1 MIGIVIVSH
10 SAKLAEG
17 VVELAREMGGKD
29 LLMQGVGGIDPPSQQ
44 LGTDPLMILEAIEK
58 VYSSEGVLVLMD
70 LGSALLSTEMA
81 IEMLPPEKASV
92 VRLCDAPLVE
102 GAIAAAVQA
111 RLGSPIE
118 QVIQEAKGALI
129 AKETHLGDTSLVEDV
144 EKRPPIQQMQQE
156 STGQKYELRIKVDN
170 PLGLHARPAARF
182 VQTAGSF
189 SGAEIYVQNQTTGR
203 GPISAKSIN
212 GVTTLGVQQ
221 GHEILITASGS
232 QAQAALD
239 ALQVLADNNFGDE
252 DHLQPIIPLTIETP
266 RAVSV
271 LDSGSALKGLSVS
284 PGIAIGP
291 AKLFTPEIPDIPEHQ
306 TENPQVE
313 WDTLLES
320 IEKTRSQIRADF
332 ETASR
337 RTDNYTAA
345 IFEAHLL
352 FLDDEALQL
361 PARESIFN
369 EKKNAAAAWLHA
381 VEQVATQYRSLD
393 DAYLQSRAKDVEDVG
408 QQVLV
413 NLLGL
418 ETLVPAF
425 DESGI
430 LVASNL
436 TPSETTHLDT
446 SKVLGILTAFGGPT
460 SHAAILARSLGI
472 PAIAGLGEGI
482 SNLPA
487 DALLVMDGEKGQV
500 WVNPEADFVAEYTNL
515 AQVAEQAKAQALTES
530 QEPAITIDGHRV
542 EIVANIRSAT
552 EAQNAV
558 ASGAEGVG
566 LFRTEFL
573 FLDREN
579 PPDEEEQYATYQAA
593 AAALAGRPLI
603 IRTLDAGGDKP
614 IPYLNLEREAN
625 PFLGWRAIRLCLEH
639 PGLFKTQ
646 LRAIIRVAA
655 TNQVKIMFPM
665 ISTSDEWYKAKALLD
680 EAFHEVQENGQAVPK
695 RIETGIMIEVPAT
708 AILAE
713 ELAEEVDFFSIGTN
727 DLTQYTLAVDRT
739 NERVA
744 NLASPF
750 NPAVIRLIATTI
762 EGAHKKNRWVGL
774 CGEMAGN
781 PLATPLLLGLGL
793 DEFSMAPVSIPK
805 IKHIIRNLEKGKCE
819 QIAQEVLN
827 KRKTEDI
834 VTFLADIQ
842 A

>member
-17 VVELAREMGGKD
+17 VVELAREMGGND
-29 LLMQGVGGIDPPSQQ
+29 LLMQGVGGINSPSQH
-44 LGTDPLMILEAIEK
+44 LGTDPVMILEAIEK
-58 VYSSEGVLVLMD
+58 VYSADGVLVLMD
-70 LGSALLSTEMA
+70 LGSALLSAEMA
-81 IEMLPPEKASV
+81 IEMLPPQKARV

-102 GAIAAAVQA
+102 GAVAAAVQA

-129 AKETHLGDTSLVEDV
+129 AKETHLGDTTLVEDA
-144 EKRPPIQQMQQE
+144 EKQLPMQQE

-189 SGAEIYVQNQTTGR
+189 AGAEIYVQNQTTGR
-203 GPISAKSIN
+203 GPVSAKSIN

-221 GHEILITASGS
+221 GHDILITASGS
-232 QAQAALD
+232 QAQPALAAL
-239 ALQVLADNNFGDE
+239 QILADNNFGDGN
-252 DHLQPIIPLTIETP
+252 HIQPNIPLDEETP

-271 LDSGSALKGLSVS
+271 SDSGSPFNGLPVS

-291 AKLFTPEIPDIPEHQ
+291 ANLFRPEIPDIPDHH
-306 TENPQVE
+306 TENPQAE
-313 WDTLLES
+313 WDALLDS
-320 IEKTRSQIRADF
+320 IEKTRSQIQADF
-332 ETASR
+332 ETATR

-352 FLDDEALQL
+352 FLDDEALRL
-361 PARESIFN
+361 PTRESIFN
-369 EKKNAAAAWLHA
+369 EKKNAAAAWMHA
-381 VEQVATQYRSLD
+381 VEQVAAQYRSLD
-393 DAYLQSRAKDVEDVG
+393 DAYLQTRAKDVEDVG
-408 QQVLV
+408 QQVLI
-413 NLLGL
+413 NLLGV

-425 DESGI
+425 DEPGI

-436 TPSETTHLDT
+436 TPAETTHLDP
-446 SKVLGILTAFGGPT
+446 SKVRGILTAFGGPT

-472 PAIAGLGEGI
+472 PAVAGLGEDI
-482 SNLPA
+482 LNLPA
-487 DALLVMDGEKGQV
+487 DSLLVMDGEKGQV
-500 WVNPEADFVAEYTNL
+500 WVNPEAEFVTEYTNL
-515 AQVAEQAKAQALTES
+515 AQAAEEAQAQALSES

-542 EIVANIRSAT
+542 EIVANIRSAA
-552 EAQNAV
+552 EAQIAV
-558 ASGAEGVG
+558 TSGAEGVG

-579 PPDEEEQYATYQAA
+579 PPDEEEQYAAYQAA
-593 AAALAGRPLI
+593 AAALANRPLI

-614 IPYLNLEREAN
+614 IPYLNLEQEAN

-639 PGLFKTQ
+639 PNLFKTQ

-655 TNQVKIMFPM
+655 KYPVKIMFPM
-665 ISTSDEWYKAKALLD
+665 IATFDEWHKAKALLD
-680 EAFHEVQENGQAVPK
+680 EALREVRKNGQAVPEQM
-695 RIETGIMIEVPAT
+695 ETGIMVEVPAT

-750 NPAVIRLIATTI
+750 DPAVIRLIAITI
-762 EGAHKKNRWVGL
+762 KGAHNKNRWVGL

-793 DEFSMAPVSIPK
+793 DEFSMAPISIPR
-805 IKHIIRNLEKGKCE
+805 IKHIIRNLKKERCE

-827 KRKTEDI
+827 KYKTEDI
-834 VTFLADIQ
+834 VAFLADVQ
-842 A
+842 V

>member
-17 VVELAREMGGKD
+17 VVELAREMGGND
-29 LLMQGVGGIDPPSQQ
+29 LLMQGVGGIDSPSQH

-58 VYSSEGVLVLMD
+58 VYSAEGVLVLMD
-70 LGSALLSTEMA
+70 LGSALMSAEMA
-81 IEMLPPEKASV
+81 IEMLPPQKASA

-129 AKETHLGDTSLVEDV
+129 AKETHLGDNTTLVEDA
-144 EKRPPIQQMQQE
+144 EKQLPTQQE
-156 STGQKYELRIKVDN
+156 PTGQKYELLIKVDN
-170 PLGLHARPAARF
+170 PLGLHARPAAHF

-203 GPISAKSIN
+203 GPVSAKSIN

-232 QAQAALD
+232 QAQAALA
-239 ALQVLADNNFGDE
+239 ALQILADNNFGDGE
-252 DHLQPIIPLTIETP
+252 YVQPSIPLDMETP
-266 RAVSV
+266 RTVSV
-271 LDSGSALKGLSVS
+271 SDSGFPLEGLPVS

-291 AKLFTPEIPDIPEHQ
+291 AKLFKPEIPDIPDQHA
-306 TENPQVE
+306 ENPQEE
-313 WDTLLES
+313 WDALLDS
-320 IEKTRSQIRADF
+320 IEKTRAQIRADF
-332 ETASR
+332 EIATR

-352 FLDDEALQL
+352 FLDDEALRS

-369 EKKNAAAAWLHA
+369 DKKNAAAAWMHA
-381 VEQVATQYRSLD
+381 VEQVAAQYRSLD
-393 DAYLQSRAKDVEDVG
+393 DSYLQTRAKDVEDVG
-408 QQVLV
+408 QQVLI
-413 NLLGL
+413 NLLGM
-418 ETLVPAF
+418 ETIIPAF
-425 DESGI
+425 DEPGI

-436 TPSETTHLDT
+436 TPAETTHLDP
-446 SKVLGILTAFGGPT
+446 SKVRGILTAFGGPT

-472 PAIAGLGEGI
+472 PAVAGLGEGI
-482 SNLPA
+482 LNLPV
-487 DALLVMDGEKGQV
+487 DALLVMDGEKGKV
-500 WVNPEADFVAEYTNL
+500 WIRPEAEFVAEYTNL
-515 AQVAEQAKAQALTES
+515 AQVAEEAKAQALSES
-530 QEPAITIDGHRV
+530 REPAITIDGHRV
-542 EIVANIRSAT
+542 EIAANIRSAK

-593 AAALAGRPLI
+593 AAALAGRSLI

-639 PGLFKTQ
+639 PDLFKTQ

-655 TNQVKIMFPM
+655 AYPVKIMFPM
-665 ISTSDEWYKAKALLD
+665 ISTLDEWYKAKALLD
-680 EAFHEVQENGQAVPK
+680 EAFREVQENGQAIPE
-695 RIETGIMIEVPAT
+695 RMETGIMVEVPAT

-713 ELAEEVDFFSIGTN
+713 DFAEEVDFFSIGTN

-750 NPAVIRLIATTI
+750 NPAVIRLIAITI
-762 EGAHKKNRWVGL
+762 EGAHKKKRWVGL

-793 DEFSMAPVSIPK
+793 DEFSMAPISIPK
-805 IKHIIRNLEKGKCE
+805 IKHIIRNLKKEKCE
-819 QIAQEVLN
+819 QIVQEVL
-827 KRKTEDI
+827 KKYKTEDI
-834 VTFLADIQ
+834 VSYLADVQ
-842 A
+842 V